1 MRVGMEYWKL
11 FVLFSSYLFVATTKI
26 YDDET
31 ATLNHYINLIKDG
44 VREAT
49 NYVLPTDA
57 RMHEPTDND
66 INDYG
71 TYDFIIIGAGA
82 SGTVLANR
90 LSEITSWK
98 ILLIEAGDFS
108 DGGLIN
114 IPAYFDYHIK
124 SKYNWAYT
132 SVPQKNSCLGNRNKS
147 CLISSGKGVGGGTLI
162 NGFIYCRGP
171 REQYNELAKVIN
183 DPSWNYDNLLQYF
196 KKTEYF
202 EWTNRDIP
210 INISYHGQVGLLT
223 VQDGIFDEKYATLFF
238 EANKELGY
246 SPIDYNGPDM
256 IGSTIIQKFTKFG
269 KRQDFGNVFI
279 SPFLGRSSLEV
290 TTRSYVIKIEI
301 NNVTKIAESVLF
313 TKDGKI
319 YRAKASK
326 EILLSGGTIASP
338 KILMLSGIGPK
349 NHLEALGIDVIQN
362 LEVGNRYKDH
372 VIVPIPLSTDLKLQ
386 EKPFPVKLA
395 QFLRGYG
402 DLTSP
407 TCSNNLGFFQINKNI
422 SKIPDF
428 EIFSYVGQNLTATMQ
443 PEVQP
448 VKNTNIF
455 FSLLYFGSKSTGT
468 LRLKSNNP
476 YDYPLIDPNLLS
488 DSNNEDID
496 GLYRSLK
503 YVFKLVDTKPYKKYN
518 LKFLDDRPP
527 KCAVYQYNS
536 KDYWQCY
543 LKQGSI
549 NGLHMTGTCVMGTD
563 PTEGAVIDS
572 NLKVFGI
579 KNLRVVDSS
588 IFPEPIVGHSTIPC
602 ATVAEKISDV
612 IKIDYGQTI
621 DKLYF

>member
-1 MRVGMEYWKL
+1 MSVYDLDQSSKTEKALLKL
-11 FVLFSSYLFVATTKI
+11 NLKMKVKLAAQLLSHSVYSAIMTSLETAELVLVSSTAKNTANFVLTMNNLFDALNSTNLLSTKPCNRVLS
-26 YDDET
+26 D
-31 ATLNHYINLIKDG
+31 
-44 VREAT
+44 T
-49 NYVLPTDA
+49 NPK
-57 RMHEPTDND
+57 
-66 INDYG
+66 
-71 TYDFIIIGAGA
+71 
-82 SGTVLANR
+82 VLAA
-90 LSEITSWK
+90 LSPGYDLLENLYKVGKKGNLTRPEIQ
-98 ILLIEAGDFS
+98 
-108 DGGLIN
+108 
-114 IPAYFDYHIK
+114 
-124 SKYNWAYT
+124 
-132 SVPQKNSCLGNRNKS
+132 VQVLGNRNKS